1 MIKFVKE
8 KSKILLVLFLSIL
21 LALLFALSLKPNK
34 VDYSG
39 EYIVKSAEISSI
51 KVDSKKLLGNFRL
64 DLQGNKAKV
73 IVNDTKKEYKVKDK
87 KNQLE
92 LYTSSEKIKV
102 KIDENDLKLK
112 YNGIDLT
119 LGRKE

>member
-21 LALLFALSLKPNK
+21 LALLFALSLKPSE

-51 KVDSKKLLGNFRL
+51 KVDSKKLIGNFRL

-102 KIDENDLKLK
+102 QVVENDLKLK

-119 LGRKE
+119 LGRK

>member
-64 DLQGNKAKV
+64 DLQSNKAKV

>member
-39 EYIVKSAEISSI
+39 EYIVKSAEVSSI
-51 KVDSKKLLGNFRL
+51 KVDSKKLIGDFEL
-64 DLQGNKAKV
+64 DLQGKKAKV

-102 KIDENDLKLK
+102 QVVENDLKLK

-119 LGRKE
+119 LSRKE

>member
-1 MIKFVKE
+1 MIKFIKE

-21 LALLFALSLKPNK
+21 LALLFALSLKPSE

-51 KVDSKKLLGNFRL
+51 KVDSKKLIGNFRL

-102 KIDENDLKLK
+102 QVVENDLKLK

-119 LGRKE
+119 LGRK

>member
-39 EYIVKSAEISSI
+39 EYIVKSAKVSNI
-51 KVDSKKLLGNFRL
+51 KVDSKKLIGDFRL
-64 DLQGNKAKV
+64 DLQGGRAKV

-119 LGRKE
+119 LGRK

>member
-1 MIKFVKE
+1 MIKFIKE
-8 KSKILLVLFLSIL
+8 KSKIFLVLFLGIV
-21 LALLFALSLKPNK
+21 LALLFVLSLKPNK

-39 EYIVKSAEISSI
+39 EYIIKSAEISSI
-51 KVDSKKLLGNFRL
+51 KVDSKKLIGNFRL

-87 KNQLE
+87 KNLLE

-102 KIDENDLKLK
+102 KVVENDLKLK

-119 LGRKE
+119 LGRK

>member
-1 MIKFVKE
+1 MIKFIKE

-21 LALLFALSLKPNK
+21 LALLFALSLKPSE

-87 KNQLE
+87 KNLLE

-119 LGRKE
+119 LGRK

>member
-1 MIKFVKE
+1 MIKFIKE
-8 KSKILLVLFLSIL
+8 KSKILLVLFLSII
-21 LALLFALSLKPNK
+21 LALLFALSLKPSK

-119 LGRKE
+119 LGRK

>member
-1 MIKFVKE
+1 MIKFIKE
-8 KSKILLVLFLSIL
+8 KSKIILVLFLSII
-21 LALLFALSLKPNK
+21 LALLFALSLKPSK

-119 LGRKE
+119 LGRK

>member
-8 KSKILLVLFLSIL
+8 KSKILLVLFLSVI
-21 LALLFALSLKPNK
+21 LALLFVLSSKPNK

-87 KNQLE
+87 KDQLE

-102 KIDENDLKLK
+102 KVVENDLKLK

-119 LGRKE
+119 LGRK

>member
-8 KSKILLVLFLSIL
+8 KSKIVLVLFLSII
-21 LALLFALSLKPNK
+21 LALLFAFSLKPSK

-51 KVDSKKLLGNFRL
+51 KVDSKKLIGDFKL
-64 DLQGNKAKV
+64 DLQGDKAKV
-73 IVNDTKKEYKVKDK
+73 IANDTKKEYKVKDK
-87 KNQLE
+87 KDQLE

-102 KIDENDLKLK
+102 KVVENYLKLK

>member
-1 MIKFVKE
+1 MIKFIKE

-21 LALLFALSLKPNK
+21 LALLFALSLKPSE

-119 LGRKE
+119 LGRK